1 MQGPCSGL
9 EPCFDC
15 ENIELSA
22 QVPPESLTMALPTI
36 TPELAG
42 QMVDKAIAA
51 LEDEETKKKVEG
63 ILTKAKEAEPDD
75 QVKRQT
81 MMMQELLPLAKN
93 VVGDSWKDWG
103 VTEEN
108 AMAVMMQVQMM
119 AMMSPELQPKAAKV
133 MNFFQGQVGA

>member
-1 MQGPCSGL
+1 
-9 EPCFDC
+9 
-15 ENIELSA
+15 
-22 QVPPESLTMALPTI
+22 MALPTI

>member
-1 MQGPCSGL
+1 
-9 EPCFDC
+9 
-15 ENIELSA
+15 
-22 QVPPESLTMALPTI
+22 MALPTI

-103 VTEEN
+103 VTKEN